1 MLDREKEKNKAFDPE
16 MAFFDLPIVRMTFTI
31 ACLTII
37 ISSSLIGVF
46 TESEISLDMT
56 GFNGF
61 IEMFRF
67 PLGAFALFGG
77 LFAFYATNHRSEQNK
92 RAMFLTNQSIDLA
105 RVQNRFS
112 NYYKHIEELESYF
125 GRHVSG
131 GAEENQ
137 IKVKSE
143 WFRSVEC
150 RFNTLHTKLYPKAK
164 SKGINYSESITLQYV
179 LCLERIISS
188 IANTTFSIEED
199 LVKLILNVDDASTT
213 IFQNVLDDCIVFN
226 NRENAIIVNAKF
238 SGREIVIPEA
248 RLKAYLIYIVEKVK
262 ILREILCFEESFDED
277 GMFRDVIVHTQ
288 SVINDVP
295 DIGVGGEFNL
305 SFHTPSESWDEVHNN
320 IHHKSNECR
329 EIWMGVKSRP
339 EIIALLNFEH

>member
-1 MLDREKEKNKAFDPE
+1 MSDNENKIKSFDPDT
-16 MAFFDLPIVRMTFTI
+16 AFFDLPIVRTTFAI
-31 ACLTII
+31 ASLTVI

-46 TESEISLDMT
+46 THSEVSLDMA

-67 PLGAFALFGG
+67 PLGALALFGG

-92 RAMFLTNQSIDLA
+92 RAMFLTNQSIELA

-131 GAEENQ
+131 GAEEKQ

-143 WFRSVEC
+143 WFGFVEC
-150 RFNTLHTKLYPKAK
+150 RFNSLHAKLYPRAK
-164 SKGINYSESITLQYV
+164 SKGINYTESITLQYL
-179 LCLERIISS
+179 LCLEKIISS
-188 IANTTFSIEED
+188 IANTNFSKKED
-199 LVKLILNVDDASTT
+199 LVKLILNIDDACIT
-213 IFQNVLDDCIVFN
+213 IFRNVLDDCIVFN
-226 NRENAIIVNAKF
+226 HRENAKIINAKF
-238 SGREIVIPEA
+238 SEREILIPEA
-248 RLKAYLIYIVEKVK
+248 RLKAYLIYIVEKIK

-277 GMFRDVIVHTQ
+277 GLFRDIILHTQ
-288 SVINDVP
+288 NVINDIP
-295 DIGVGGEFNL
+295 EIGVGGESNL

-320 IHHKSNECR
+320 IHHKSSECR
-329 EIWMGVKSRP
+329 KIWAGVKSRP
-339 EIIALLNFEH
+339 EIVALLNLEN